1 MDVAALN
8 YLAIGLAAVA
18 GFIFGGVWYGVLGR
32 QWMAAIGK
40 SEQEIRSSGAPMPLL
55 LGVTF
60 VAQLIM
66 AWVLAGTISHLG
78 EGQVSLRNGVISA
91 GFIWFGFVLTTQIVN
106 HGYQEQ
112 KRALTVIDSGHWLG
126 VLLIQGAVIGWMGAA

>member
-1 MDVAALN
+1 MDVAGLN

-18 GFIFGGVWYGVLGR
+18 AFIFGGVWYGVLGK
-32 QWMAAIGK
+32 QWMAAVGK
-40 SEQEIRSSGAPMPLL
+40 TEEEIKSAGTPLPLL
-55 LGVTF
+55 LGITF
-60 VAQLIM
+60 IAQLIM

-78 EGQVSLRNGVISA
+78 EGQVSLRNGLISA

-106 HGYQEQ
+106 HGYQGA
-112 KRALTVIDSGHWLG
+112 KRSLTLIDSLHWLG

>member
-1 MDVAALN
+1 MDVAGLN

-18 GFIFGGVWYGVLGR
+18 AFIFGGIWYGVLGKR
-32 QWMAAIGK
+32 WMAALGK
-40 SEQEIRSSGAPMPLL
+40 TEEDIKNSGSPMPVL
-55 LGVTF
+55 LGITF

-78 EGQVSLRNGVISA
+78 QGQVTLRNGMISA

-106 HGYQEQ
+106 HGYQGV
-112 KRALTVIDSGHWLG
+112 KRSLTVIDSAHWLG